1 MKLEFKKIEIDD
13 IGAMMPY
20 YTMRRNNTCDSVFLE
35 SFIWKDFYNVRY
47 AIWENKA
54 ILWLMEYNGRCF
66 SAMPLCKEEDLPGAF
81 HAIERYFNEELG
93 YPLVIN
99 LADEYAVEYL
109 KLPEDKY
116 FVEEQA
122 DSRDYLYT
130 GDAMRSLSGKK
141 LHKKKNHVNS
151 FMRQYE
157 GRYEYRALCCS
168 DSHYVWQFLDRW
180 REGKGDEVEEH
191 LDYEVKGIHDILKN
205 CSSLNI
211 RMGGVFI
218 DGELEA
224 FTMGSYNPIENMAVI
239 HIEKANPEIN
249 GLYQFI
255 NREFLLEEF
264 PDVDWVNRE
273 DDLGLEGLRKAK
285 MSYYP
290 ADFARKYLVEQIIDG
305 KRGFKWAEDIGNTMS
320 GEELVYLEGED
331 KQETRRLW
339 HDCFPEDSKEFIE
352 YYYTEKVKDN
362 RLLIKK
368 LNGIIVSMA
377 HLNPYHLRV
386 KNREWDTAYIV
397 GVATEE
403 IHRHQ
408 GYMREILKKMMN
420 DMCAAKIP
428 FTFLMPAA
436 EAIYLPFDF
445 TTVYQKKGWK
455 LKEEAEKALHR
466 VICKATEE
474 DCGKAAAWMNQ
485 WLSERFEV
493 YCERSA
499 DYVARLLK
507 ELESEAGEL
516 EFLYDGERLVGMQAF
531 WGLKNQEERLLY
543 AEEKYLEGI
552 VLEGGGMESEPT
564 QELEPVQVTEQ
575 PMHQSA
581 IMVRITN
588 LEALLSAFALA
599 EGEAERVIEMQV
611 EDAWIEENAGRYR
624 LTLNAS
630 GLEVERLAKT
640 KEAEA
645 MPAVDAD
652 MEEGL
657 QAAELGDGRAGIWTV
672 KIRDLTAW
680 LFGWKKPEELWPE
693 ADAELLAGL
702 QAVDTVKGI
711 WLDEVV

>member
-81 HAIERYFNEELG
+81 HAIEQYFNEELG

-99 LADEYAVEYL
+99 LADEFAVEYL

-180 REGKGDEVEEH
+180 REGKGDAVEEH

-362 RLLIKK
+362 QILIKK
-368 LNGIIVSMA
+368 LNGIIASMA
-377 HLNPYHLRV
+377 HLNPYQLRV
-386 KNREWDTAYIV
+386 KNRKWKTAYIV

-408 GYMREILKKMMN
+408 GYMREILTKMMN
-420 DMCAAKIP
+420 DMYAAKIP
-428 FTFLMPAA
+428 CTFLMPAA

-445 TTVYQKKGWK
+445 ATVYQKKEWK
-455 LKEEAEKALHR
+455 LKTAAEETLRR
-466 VICKATEE
+466 VTCEETEE
-474 DCGKAAAWMNQ
+474 DCRMAAEWMNQ
-485 WLSERFEV
+485 WLSKRFEM

-499 DYVARLLK
+499 DYVERLLK
-507 ELESEAGEL
+507 ELSSEDGTL

-531 WGLKNQEERLLY
+531 WGLKEREERLLY
-543 AEEKYLEGI
+543 AEEPYLEGPAR
-552 VLEGGGMESEPT
+552 EGRT
-564 QELEPVQVTEQ
+564 LVTELERGTGREREPGQAAH
-575 PMHQSA
+575 PSA

-588 LEALLSAFALA
+588 LEALLSAFTLA
-599 EGEAERVIEMQV
+599 EGEAEQVIEMQV
-611 EDAWIEENAGRYR
+611 KDAWIEGNAGRYR
-624 LTLNAS
+624 LTLKES
-630 GLEVERLAKT
+630 GSKVERLTKT
-640 KEAEA
+640 QESGEQ
-645 MPAVDAD
+645 V
-652 MEEGL
+652 
-657 QAAELGDGRAGIWTV
+657 QAADLETGIWTV
-672 KIRDLTAW
+672 QIRDLAAW
-680 LFGWKKPEELWPE
+680 LFGWKRPEELWPTL
-693 ADAELLAGL
+693 DAKLIKTL

-711 WLDEVV
+711 WIDETV